1 VDTLVIHIIFVVRLL
16 DQFEGGEGIT
26 EKNERQKV
34 RKKKRKPD
42 KTLTEG
48 K

>member
-1 VDTLVIHIIFVVRLL
+1 LTNSRGREDN
-16 DQFEGGEGIT
+16 G
-26 EKNERQKV
+26 KNEREKA